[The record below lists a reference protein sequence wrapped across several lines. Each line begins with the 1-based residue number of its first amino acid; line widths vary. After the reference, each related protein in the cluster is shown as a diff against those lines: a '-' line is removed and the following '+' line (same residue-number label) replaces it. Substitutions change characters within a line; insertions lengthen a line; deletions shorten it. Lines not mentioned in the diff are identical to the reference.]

1 MYLSVFDESNVIMC
15 ILLLNNFA
23 TKLQNVKTNLS
34 QYAFII
40 REKDIFWP
48 PEKIYLHEFLNHS
61 VYFKTL
67 IQIIKAKVR
76 FVRNIK
82 LIISFLI
89 CVKD

>member
-15 ILLLNNFA
+15 ILLLNDFA

-48 PEKIYLHEFLNHS
+48 QEKIS
-61 VYFKTL
+61 T
-67 IQIIKAKVR
+67 R
-76 FVRNIK
+76 
-82 LIISFLI
+82 ISTWIFESFCI
-89 CVKD
+89 F